1 MNNGDDIL
9 RKQMVVYS
17 DKPEGPYSKPAFIEE
32 DGIDPSL
39 FTDKDGRRYMLLNRG
54 ARMFEVSAD
63 ATEKIGEA
71 ELIYYGDNKRAPEGP
86 HLLMKDGYYYL
97 FLAEGG
103 TGLGHCITV
112 ARSKHVKGPYEAC
125 PYNPIMTQRKS
136 LEKIQRSGHGKPVQ
150 TQNGE
155 WYMVYLCGRP
165 VGDGYCILGRE
176 TSMDPI
182 TWTPDGWPII
192 NNNKGPSVLQYKP
205 NLPECKWEETTYDH
219 FEGEKLGLDWMF
231 VRNADIESYEVA
243 NSHLRI
249 YGSQKDLNNKEAK
262 NVIVRRQKHHH
273 FEAEA
278 KFVFHGTQNEQEAGM
293 TCYYDT
299 LTYIK
304 FGILYRDGE
313 TFIRVVER
321 IGDKE
326 NIHFEQPVMTIDA
339 AYLKVVTHCFE
350 RKFYFSYDGEQWMEL
365 GTLDNVYYL
374 SDEGE
379 KGARFTGSM
388 VGMYVVSGIHEERAY
403 ADFDYFNYQ
412 EIK

>member
-1 MNNGDDIL
+1 
-9 RKQMVVYS
+9 
-17 DKPEGPYSKPAFIEE
+17 
-32 DGIDPSL
+32 
-39 FTDKDGRRYMLLNRG
+39 
-54 ARMFEVSAD
+54 
-63 ATEKIGEA
+63 
-71 ELIYYGDNKRAPEGP
+71 
-86 HLLMKDGYYYL
+86 
-97 FLAEGG
+97 
-103 TGLGHCITV
+103 
-112 ARSKHVKGPYEAC
+112 
-125 PYNPIMTQRKS
+125 
-136 LEKIQRSGHGKPVQ
+136 
-150 TQNGE
+150 
-155 WYMVYLCGRP
+155 
-165 VGDGYCILGRE
+165 
-176 TSMDPI
+176 MDLI
-182 TWTPDGWPII
+182 TWTPDGWPIM
-192 NNNKGPSVLQYKP
+192 NDNKGPSLLQYKP